1 MNSSPF
7 STKISWTVIVIGLP
21 SGYDAIVEVEI
32 SRQIVSNN
40 LFISQLY
47 QTAES
52 NKSIRSTIE
61 PMKLKILLITPIILF
76 SQSLIASPVNENV
89 LNVDKVIVQHNKQ
102 IKRLKRNH
110 RFLLQEI
117 KQLKEHQ
124 NISDTKTKEIFHLLE
139 YKKNKEV
146 RLRKLDGKID
156 TLLKTLNVEED
167 NDTELQKTL
176 DAAVVVRDKYK
187 AKLKRLEK
195 REIKLILE
203 KVIFINQQKYLEIAQ
218 EDFLNKMK
226 VYYINSIAQKV
237 KEQWRY
243 QGAKNNWGCDVH
255 ILQDIDG
262 NIQSVNVQSCNVDN
276 NAKAKSFKNAIERA
290 VYKASPLP
298 PAPDKDVFDR
308 EILFHFRVN

>member
-1 MNSSPF
+1 MN
-7 STKISWTVIVIGLP
+7 LP

-61 PMKLKILLITPIILF
+61 PMKLKILLIAPIILF

-89 LNVDKVIVQHNKQ
+89 LNVDKVIVQHDKQ
-102 IKRLKRNH
+102 IKRLKKNH

-117 KQLKEHQ
+117 KQLKERQ

-139 YKKNKEV
+139 YKKNKEI
-146 RLRKLDGKID
+146 RLRKLD
-156 TLLKTLNVEED
+156 TLLKTLNTEED

-176 DAAVVVRDKYK
+176 DATVVVRDKYK
-187 AKLKRLEK
+187 AKLKRLER
-195 REIKLILE
+195 REIKFALE
-203 KVIFINQQKYLEIAQ
+203 KVIFINQQKDLEIAQ
-218 EDFLNKMK
+218 EDFHFIKK
-226 VYYINSIAQKV
+226 IYYINRIAQKV

-243 QGAKNNWGCDVH
+243 QGAKDSWGCDVH
-255 ILQDIDG
+255 ILQDVDG

-290 VYKASPLP
+290 VYKASPFP
-298 PAPDKDVFDR
+298 AAPDKSVFDR
-308 EILFHFRVN
+308 EILFHFKIN

>member
-1 MNSSPF
+1 
-7 STKISWTVIVIGLP
+7 
-21 SGYDAIVEVEI
+21 
-32 SRQIVSNN
+32 
-40 LFISQLY
+40 
-47 QTAES
+47 
-52 NKSIRSTIE
+52 
-61 PMKLKILLITPIILF
+61 MKLKILLIAPIILF

-89 LNVDKVIVQHNKQ
+89 LNVDKVIVQHDKQ
-102 IKRLKRNH
+102 IKRLKKNH

-117 KQLKEHQ
+117 KQLKERQ

-139 YKKNKEV
+139 YKKNKEI
-146 RLRKLDGKID
+146 RLRKLD
-156 TLLKTLNVEED
+156 TLLKTLNTEED

-176 DAAVVVRDKYK
+176 DATVVVRDKYK
-187 AKLKRLEK
+187 AKLKRLER
-195 REIKLILE
+195 REIKLALE
-203 KVIFINQQKYLEIAQ
+203 KVIFINQQKDLEIAQ

-226 VYYINSIAQKV
+226 IYYINRIAQKV

-243 QGAKNNWGCDVH
+243 QGAKDSWGCDVH
-255 ILQDIDG
+255 ILQDVDG

-308 EILFHFRVN
+308 EVLFHFRVN

>member
-1 MNSSPF
+1 MN
-7 STKISWTVIVIGLP
+7 LP

-61 PMKLKILLITPIILF
+61 PMKLKILLIAPIILF

-102 IKRLKRNH
+102 IKRLKKNH

-117 KQLKEHQ
+117 KQLKERQ

-139 YKKNKEV
+139 YKKNKEI
-146 RLRKLDGKID
+146 RLRKLD
-156 TLLKTLNVEED
+156 TLLKTLNTEED

-176 DAAVVVRDKYK
+176 DATVVVRNKYK
-187 AKLKRLEK
+187 AKLKRLER
-195 REIKLILE
+195 REIKLALE
-203 KVIFINQQKYLEIAQ
+203 KVIFINQQKDLEIAQ

-226 VYYINSIAQKV
+226 VYYINRIAQKV

-243 QGAKNNWGCDVH
+243 QGAKDSWGCDVH
-255 ILQDIDG
+255 ILQDVDG

-290 VYKASPLP
+290 VYKASPFP
-298 PAPDKDVFDR
+298 AAPDKSVFDR
-308 EILFHFRVN
+308 EILFHFKIN

>member
-1 MNSSPF
+1 
-7 STKISWTVIVIGLP
+7 
-21 SGYDAIVEVEI
+21 
-32 SRQIVSNN
+32 
-40 LFISQLY
+40 
-47 QTAES
+47 
-52 NKSIRSTIE
+52 
-61 PMKLKILLITPIILF
+61 MKLKILLITPIILF

-117 KQLKEHQ
+117 KQLKERQ

-139 YKKNKEV
+139 YKKNDEI

-156 TLLKTLNVEED
+156 TLLKALNVEED

-176 DAAVVVRDKYK
+176 DATVVVRDKYK

-195 REIKLILE
+195 REIKLALE
-203 KVIFINQQKYLEIAQ
+203 KVIFFNQQKDLEIAQ

-226 VYYINSIAQKV
+226 VHYINRIAKKV
-237 KEQWRY
+237 KENWRY
-243 QGAKNNWGCDVH
+243 QGAKDNWSCDVY

-262 NIQSVNVQSCNVDN
+262 NVQSVNAQSCNVGN

-298 PAPDKDVFDR
+298 AAPNKSVFDR
-308 EILFHFRVN
+308 EILFHFKVN

>member
-1 MNSSPF
+1 MC
-7 STKISWTVIVIGLP
+7 L
-21 SGYDAIVEVEI
+21 
-32 SRQIVSNN
+32 
-40 LFISQLY
+40 
-47 QTAES
+47 TAES

-61 PMKLKILLITPIILF
+61 PMKLKILLIAPIILF

-102 IKRLKRNH
+102 IKRLKKNH

-117 KQLKEHQ
+117 KQLKERQ

-139 YKKNKEV
+139 YKKNKEI
-146 RLRKLDGKID
+146 RLRKLD
-156 TLLKTLNVEED
+156 TLLKTLNTEED

-176 DAAVVVRDKYK
+176 DATVVVRDKYK
-187 AKLKRLEK
+187 AKLKRLER
-195 REIKLILE
+195 REIKFALE
-203 KVIFINQQKYLEIAQ
+203 KVIFINQQKDLEIAQ
-218 EDFLNKMK
+218 EDFHFIKK
-226 VYYINSIAQKV
+226 IYYINRIAQKV

-243 QGAKNNWGCDVH
+243 QGAKDSWGCDVH
-255 ILQDIDG
+255 ILQDVDG

-308 EILFHFRVN
+308 EVLFHFRVN

>member
-1 MNSSPF
+1 MN
-7 STKISWTVIVIGLP
+7 LP

-40 LFISQLY
+40 LFISQLS

-61 PMKLKILLITPIILF
+61 PMKLKILLIAPIILF

-89 LNVDKVIVQHNKQ
+89 LNVDKVIVQHDKQ
-102 IKRLKRNH
+102 IKRLKKNH

-117 KQLKEHQ
+117 KQLKERQ

-139 YKKNKEV
+139 YKKNKEI
-146 RLRKLDGKID
+146 RLRKLD
-156 TLLKTLNVEED
+156 TLLKTLNTEED

-176 DAAVVVRDKYK
+176 DATVVVRDKYK
-187 AKLKRLEK
+187 AKLKRLER
-195 REIKLILE
+195 REIKFALE
-203 KVIFINQQKYLEIAQ
+203 KVIFINQQKDLEIAQ
-218 EDFLNKMK
+218 EDFHFIKK
-226 VYYINSIAQKV
+226 IYYINRIAQKV

-243 QGAKNNWGCDVH
+243 QGAKDSWGCDVH
-255 ILQDIDG
+255 ILQDVDG

-290 VYKASPLP
+290 VYKASPFP
-298 PAPDKDVFDR
+298 AAPDKSVFDR
-308 EILFHFRVN
+308 EILFHFMVN

>member
-1 MNSSPF
+1 MN
-7 STKISWTVIVIGLP
+7 LP

-61 PMKLKILLITPIILF
+61 PMKLKILLIAPIILF

-102 IKRLKRNH
+102 IKRLKKNH

-117 KQLKEHQ
+117 KQLKERQ

-139 YKKNKEV
+139 YKKNKEI
-146 RLRKLDGKID
+146 RLRKLD
-156 TLLKTLNVEED
+156 TLLKTLNTEED

-176 DAAVVVRDKYK
+176 DATVVVRNKYK
-187 AKLKRLEK
+187 AKLKRLER
-195 REIKLILE
+195 REIKLALE
-203 KVIFINQQKYLEIAQ
+203 KVIFINQQKDLEIAQ

-226 VYYINSIAQKV
+226 IYYINRIAQKV

-243 QGAKNNWGCDVH
+243 QGAKDSWGCDVH
-255 ILQDIDG
+255 ILQDVDG
-262 NIQSVNVQSCNVDN
+262 NVQSVNVQSCNVDN

-290 VYKASPLP
+290 VYKASPFP
-298 PAPDKDVFDR
+298 AAPDKSVFDR
-308 EILFHFRVN
+308 EILFHFKIN

>member
-1 MNSSPF
+1 MN
-7 STKISWTVIVIGLP
+7 LP

-61 PMKLKILLITPIILF
+61 PMKLKILLIAPIILF

-89 LNVDKVIVQHNKQ
+89 LNVDKVIVQHDKQ
-102 IKRLKRNH
+102 IKRLKKNH

-117 KQLKEHQ
+117 KQLKERQ

-139 YKKNKEV
+139 YKKNKEI
-146 RLRKLDGKID
+146 RLRKLD
-156 TLLKTLNVEED
+156 TLLKTLNTEED

-176 DAAVVVRDKYK
+176 DATVVVRDKYK
-187 AKLKRLEK
+187 AKLKRLER
-195 REIKLILE
+195 REIKFALE
-203 KVIFINQQKYLEIAQ
+203 KVIFINQQKDLEIAQ
-218 EDFLNKMK
+218 EDFHFIKK
-226 VYYINSIAQKV
+226 IYYINRIAQKV

-243 QGAKNNWGCDVH
+243 QGAKDSWGCDVH
-255 ILQDIDG
+255 ILQDVDG
-262 NIQSVNVQSCNVDN
+262 NVQSVNVQSCNVDN

-308 EILFHFRVN
+308 EVLFHFRVN